1 MCLLYRTLP
10 NPANTFMI
18 ILSFLCSFYV
28 PFDNFV
34 FSHKQN
40 LCFLWLC
47 KLKSGI
53 LHSRILVY
61 DYFELFILF
70 LSFIYTECAGKTG
83 PPYCIFFIPAP
94 TPPPSGHTP
103 PKGTAPAPA
112 CAFSPPSSQPAAR
125 SRPRL
130 RPPSQRQNTR
140 RSSAVRSTGKTAG
153 SAADNGDFLSVSG
166 FLFGYGTYGGSDVC
180 RFRIIFCH
188 ERDFGF
194 QHSA

>member
-10 NPANTFMI
+10 NPANAFMI
-18 ILSFLCSFYV
+18 ISSFLCSFYV

-94 TPPPSGHTP
+94 TLPPSGHTP
-103 PKGTAPAPA
+103 PKSTAPAPA

-140 RSSAVRSTGKTAG
+140 RSSAVRSTGTPPP
-153 SAADNGDFLSVSG
+153 AASHLQSPGRRGWPRQPAPGPPRPLRPAPDPPAAPPQIPPV
-166 FLFGYGTYGGSDVC
+166 
-180 RFRIIFCH
+180 
-188 ERDFGF
+188 
-194 QHSA
+194 Q